1 MGRPIGFYTDE
12 EGRKR
17 PITPGSRERELAVP
31 DIKKLQAQ
39 VTPEKPKTA
48 EEEFREA
55 YKKYVK
61 MMGKAHRELEETKQL
76 IRRIRE
82 DSPDDPETEAQIKKL
97 HEKAW
102 KDYAETKRIA
112 TEMLNKA
119 IERYNETRA

>member
-17 PITPGSRERELAVP
+17 PITPESGARKLAVP
-31 DIKKLQAQ
+31 DMNKLQTQAISD
-39 VTPEKPKTA
+39 KHKTA

-61 MMGKAHRELEETKQL
+61 MMGKANRELHENQEL

-82 DSPDDPETEAQIKKL
+82 DSPDDPKTEAQIKML
-97 HEKAW
+97 HNRAW
-102 KDYAETKRIA
+102 RDYANAKRA
-112 TEMLNKA
+112 AMEMLNKA
-119 IERYNETRA
+119 IECYNETK